1 MKFLIIPIIQLN
13 TQYHIIDSIIY
24 SFGINRYIERGG
36 EYMGIHEIITRLEH
50 LRKKRILLNGAI
62 TGVVIVFMI
71 FIFFGQTSRE
81 LQGLIMLAPFI
92 MLGVVV
98 ALLHVN
104 TGITKEYKKLYK
116 ETFVKAVLSETF
128 DNVEYY
134 WEKGFDQNAV
144 KGFALTRLGN
154 IFRSEDYLRARYKGI
169 NFEQA
174 DVTIKYKT
182 HGKNSHTTTY
192 FKGRMFVFDVP
203 EKSVVS
209 VQVFSSNYLY
219 RAGTIEKFK
228 MNKVQMESEHFNK
241 EFDVNAMNMMDAFLV
256 LTPQMMER
264 IQKIKYTYGN
274 IGMHFHGNKL
284 YVGINMQGDAFD
296 GSLNR
301 KIDYYTEKQAT
312 MRDVQ
317 VIKDI
322 IDTMGMENENFDNSN
337 NSNSFANSDSTIK
350 YSIPYNR

>member
-1 MKFLIIPIIQLN
+1 
-13 TQYHIIDSIIY
+13 
-24 SFGINRYIERGG
+24 
-36 EYMGIHEIITRLEH
+36 MGVMFI
-50 LRKKRILLNGAI
+50 
-62 TGVVIVFMI
+62 FMI
-71 FIFFGQTSRE
+71 FAFFGQTSTE
-81 LQGLIMLAPFI
+81 FQGIIMFTPFI
-92 MLGVVV
+92 MVCVGL
-98 ALLHVN
+98 ALTQTNARL
-104 TGITKEYKKLYK
+104 TKEYKKLYK
-116 ETFVKAVLSETF
+116 ETFVRAVLSETF

-134 WEKGFDQNAV
+134 WERGFDQQAV
-144 KGFALTRLGN
+144 RGFALTRLGN
-154 IFRSEDYLRARYKGI
+154 IFRSEDYLRARYKGN

-192 FKGRMFVFDVP
+192 FKGRMFAFDVP

-209 VQVFSSNYLY
+209 VQVFSNNYLY

-241 EFDVNAMNMMDAFLV
+241 EFDVNSMNMMDAFLV

-274 IGMHFHGNKL
+274 VGMHFYRNKL

-301 KIDYYTEKQAT
+301 KIDYFTEKQAT

-322 IDTMGMENENFDNSN
+322 IDTLGMENENFENSN
-337 NSNSFANSDSTIK
+337 NFNNSDNTIK